1 MTDPS
6 APPGRLDLAPGYM
19 LILLAPIAVYLLF
32 EALLKTFGDPSFA
45 LPTDTFA
52 EPARMIELTGRYK
65 FMAAFAFF
73 GACSV
78 SVLLIFSLDLAANYT
93 RRGVLTALAGIAA
106 GAAVGIVLSIL
117 EPESLGEFETYAL
130 LGRDFFEA
138 ALGLGVTGYCADGPT
153 CLDRSAFGMF
163 RALSNA
169 INALTSFAL
178 TAALAGM
185 ILSLARPRHDPAAS
199 AEARAAQM
207 RAAQTVAQRYLYCA
221 GLLLTAGITFLM
233 AWMYWP
239 ADLIADEARRSAYRE
254 LVSAVTLYV
263 GVGYSVLILS
273 CYLPVM
279 MIHIQ
284 RRDRL
289 QTEMSETPQAAQPD
303 LPAISPVK
311 ALNAIVAILSP
322 ILASAIG
329 SFGQGILFQ

>member
-185 ILSLARPRHDPAAS
+185 ILSLAAPRPGRQRRGPGGADAGGADGGAALPLLRG
-199 AEARAAQM
+199 AAADRRDHLPDGVDVLAR
-207 RAAQTVAQRYLYCA
+207 RPDRRRGPAQR
-221 GLLLTAGITFLM
+221 
-233 AWMYWP
+233 
-239 ADLIADEARRSAYRE
+239 
-254 LVSAVTLYV
+254 
-263 GVGYSVLILS
+263 
-273 CYLPVM
+273 LP
-279 MIHIQ
+279 
-284 RRDRL
+284 
-289 QTEMSETPQAAQPD
+289 
-303 LPAISPVK
+303 
-311 ALNAIVAILSP
+311 
-322 ILASAIG
+322 
-329 SFGQGILFQ
+329 